1 MGTKLDT
8 FDDRTMLAS
17 TRHFEPR
24 SLGLG
29 TPVRGVGYADGRLF
43 RGTPDGHLIALDTK
57 TGKVI
62 WDVVGADATIGE

>member
-1 MGTKLDT
+1 
-8 FDDRTMLAS
+8 MLAS